1 MMRIAAIIPT
11 HRRPALLRD
20 AISSVL
26 RQTRLPDEL
35 IVVDDVG
42 DLQTAQFVLSQVGRA
57 PLALR
62 YVHNSRCPGACA
74 SRNLGALLSSGDWFA
89 FLDDDDVWRDN
100 FVERAAARAAER
112 DVGLVMTGIIRQ
124 VHGRADTLRF
134 TTEGLTAETV
144 LDHRSSMTGSNLLIA
159 ADAFSVVRGF
169 DPAMTVFNDW
179 DLLVRVIR
187 AGIPY
192 AVVGE
197 PLAEWREH
205 GGERIATPSLARAAG
220 IEAFL
225 ARYERELP
233 GWMRRELR
241 TTALGIRRKHATAAA
256 SYLGLSIRLALALG
270 PRAALSRIWSRH
282 SNDRSVPT

>member
-11 HRRPALLRD
+11 HGRPALLRE
-20 AISSVL
+20 AIGSVL
-26 RQTRLPDEL
+26 RQTRLPEEL

-42 DLQTAQFVLSQVGRA
+42 DPETAQLVLSQIGRA

-62 YVHNSRCPGACA
+62 YIHNSRCPGACS

-89 FLDDDDVWRDN
+89 FLDDDDVWLDH
-100 FVERAAARAAER
+100 FVERASARAANH
-112 DVGLVMTGIIRQ
+112 DVGLVMTGITRQ
-124 VHGRADTLRF
+124 ENGFADTSRF
-134 TTEGLTAETV
+134 TPEGLTAETV
-144 LDHRSSMTGSNLLIA
+144 LDHRSSMTGSNMLIA
-159 ADAFSVVRGF
+159 ADAFSAVRGF

-192 AVVGE
+192 AVVAE

-205 GGERIATPSLARAAG
+205 GGERIATPSLGRAAG

-225 ARYERELP
+225 DRYERDLP

-241 TTALGIRRKHATAAA
+241 TTALGIRRRHATATA
-256 SYLGLSIRLALALG
+256 SYLGLSIRLALAHG
-270 PRAALSRIWSRH
+270 PRAALSRIRSRY
-282 SNDRSVPT
+282 SGDRSVRT

>member
-1 MMRIAAIIPT
+1 MRIAAIIPT

-20 AISSVL
+20 AIGSVL

-42 DLQTAQFVLSQVGRA
+42 DLQTARVVLSQIGRT
-57 PLALR
+57 PLRLR
-62 YVHNSRCPGACA
+62 YVDNSRYPGACA

-89 FLDDDDVWRDN
+89 FLDDDDVWLDN
-100 FVERAAARAAER
+100 FIERAAARAAER

-124 VHGRADTLRF
+124 EQGCADTPRF
-134 TTEGLTAETV
+134 TPEGLTAATI
-144 LDHRSSMTGSNLLIA
+144 LDHRSSMTGSNVLIA
-159 ADAFSVVRGF
+159 ADAFSAVRGF

-179 DLLVRVIR
+179 DLLVRLVR

-205 GGERIATPSLARAAG
+205 GGARIATPSLARAAG

-225 ARYERELP
+225 DRYQRDLP
-233 GWMRRELR
+233 AWLRRELR
-241 TTALGIRRKHATAAA
+241 TTALGIRRKHSAAA
-256 SYLGLSIRLALALG
+256 SYLGFSIRLALAHG
-270 PRAALSRIWSRH
+270 PRAALSRILRA
-282 SNDRSVPT
+282 